1 MKKVLIALFGLLLT
15 AACSANPPHRGGHYY
30 GGHNHGGGNWI
41 APLVVGGI
49 IGYAI
54 AERPQ
59 SPVIVERPVYP
70 TVPVYPAPPYGY
82 HYEQIL
88 DASCNCY
95 KYVLIPN

>member
-15 AACSANPPHRGGHYY
+15 TACSANPPHHGGHYY
-30 GGHNHGGGNWI
+30 GRYNHGSDNWL
-41 APLVVGGI
+41 APLIVGGI
-49 IGYAI
+49 IGYTI

-59 SPVIVERPVYP
+59 PSVIIERPVYP
-70 TVPVYPAPPYGY
+70 AMPVYTVPPYGY

-95 KYVLIPN
+95 KFVLVPN